1 MLRPYQQAATDA
13 ALEWVR
19 KSVEPCLLDLATG
32 AGKSHIVAAL
42 ASALHKISGGKHVMC
57 LAPSAELVTQNR
69 EKYLATGNPA
79 SVYSASAGGKCLR
92 WPVVFGTPGTVKSA
106 AKRIGPRFCAVIVD
120 EAHGITPTV
129 RRIIDDMREGNQNL
143 RVIGLSA
150 TPYRLNS
157 GYIYRTDES
166 DRAMGEYCAR
176 DPYFA
181 KLVYRVPARLLIDE
195 GYLTTPV
202 VGSTGD
208 SYDTSALVLNSRGQ
222 FDSAE
227 VDRAFVGHGRKTAGI
242 VAEVVEKC
250 RDRKG
255 VMFFAATV
263 QHAQEIMASLPPAL
277 SAIVTGTTPKAER
290 NSIIKKYKEQR
301 LKYIVNV
308 AVLTT
313 GFDAP
318 HVDAIAILRA
328 TESVGLLQ
336 QIIGR
341 GLRISPGKDD
351 CLVLDYAGNVERHCP
366 DGDLF
371 APEVRARGG
380 QKEGEPLEVFCPG
393 CNTVNLVGPRPNP
406 DQFRVDR
413 NGYFVDLAGNRI
425 MTDNGPMPAH
435 FARRCVAELP
445 APGGRLLR
453 CEYRWTSKKC
463 LQCDADNDIAA
474 RYCCEC
480 KAEIVDP
487 NEKLVAD
494 FKALKR
500 DPTRIQTDRVVDWEC
515 KPTVSRKGNECLMV
529 TYRTEYR
536 QFTVWYMPQ
545 AMYGRPLLN
554 WQRFDK
560 ATHGGQVMPD
570 TVTYK
575 KDAESG
581 MYEIYDYGRVPDE
594 NPELAKGVRG
604 HELSRGMPA

>member
-1 MLRPYQQAATDA
+1 MNLRPYQQRAHDA
-13 ALEWVR
+13 ALDWVR
-19 KSVEPCLLDLATG
+19 QSIEPCLLDLATG

-42 ASALHKISGGKHVMC
+42 AASLHSVSNGKHVMC

-69 EKYLATGNPA
+69 EKYLATGEPA

-106 AKRIGPRFCAVIVD
+106 AKRIGNKFCAVIVD

-129 RRIIDDMREGNQNL
+129 RRIIDDMRDGNPNL

-150 TPYRLNS
+150 TPYRLGS
-157 GYIYRTDES
+157 GYIYRTDEK
-166 DRAMGEYCAR
+166 DRAMGDYCAR
-176 DPYFA
+176 NPYFA
-181 KLVYRVPARLLIDE
+181 KLVCRVPARLLIDE
-195 GYLTTPV
+195 GYLTEPV
-202 VGSTGD
+202 IGSIGD
-208 SYDTSALVLNSRGQ
+208 RYDTSALQLNSRGQ
-222 FDSAE
+222 FDAAS

-242 VAEVVEKC
+242 VAEVVDKC
-250 RDRKG
+250 QDRQG

-263 QHAQEIMASLPPAL
+263 QHAKEVLASLPLML
-277 SAIVTGTTPKAER
+277 SAIVTGETAKAER
-290 NSIIKKYKEQR
+290 DSIIARFKDRR

-308 AVLTT
+308 SVLTT

-341 GLRISPGKDD
+341 GLRVSPGKSD
-351 CLVLDYAGNVERHCP
+351 CVVFDYAGNVERHCP

-371 APEVRARGG
+371 APDVRARGSD
-380 QKEGEPLEVFCPG
+380 KEGEPVEIVCPD
-393 CNTVNLVGPRPNP
+393 CNSINLVGLRPNP
-406 DQFRVDR
+406 DQFKM
-413 NGYFVDLAGNRI
+413 NKYGYFVDLSGQTI
-425 MTDNGPMPAH
+425 GTDSGPMPAH
-435 FARRCVAELP
+435 FARRCTAEHP

-463 LQCDADNDIAA
+463 PQCDVDNDIAA

-487 NEKLVAD
+487 NTKLIAD
-494 FKALKR
+494 FKALKL
-500 DPTRIQTDRVVDWEC
+500 DPTRVQTDRVVGWES
-515 KPTVSRKGNECLMV
+515 KPTVSRKGNNCLMV

-536 QFTVWYMPQ
+536 QFTVWYMPE
-545 AMYGRPLLN
+545 AKGGRPLLN
-554 WQRFDK
+554 WQIFDMS
-560 ATHGGQVMPD
+560 TNGGQDMPA

-575 KDAESG
+575 KDADSG
-581 MYEIYDYGRVPDE
+581 MFEVYEYGRKPDE
-594 NPELAKGVRG
+594 VPAMAASVR
-604 HELSRGMPA
+604 

>member
-1 MLRPYQQAATDA
+1 MSLRPYQQTAHDA
-13 ALEWVR
+13 ALDWVR
-19 KSVEPCLLDLATG
+19 QSIEPCLLDLATG

-42 ASALHKISGGKHVMC
+42 AASLHRISKGKHVLC

-69 EKYLATGNPA
+69 EKYLATGEPA

-106 AKRIGPRFCAVIVD
+106 AKRIGHKFCAVIVD
-120 EAHGITPTV
+120 ESHGITPTV
-129 RRIIDDMREGNQNL
+129 RRIIDDMRAGNHNL

-150 TPYRLNS
+150 TPYRLGS
-157 GYIYRTDES
+157 GYIYRTDEN

-181 KLVYRVPARLLIDE
+181 KLVYKVPARYLIE
-195 GYLTTPV
+195 QGYLTAPV
-202 VGSTGD
+202 IGSTGD
-208 SYDTSALVLNSRGQ
+208 SYDTSALQLNSRGQ
-222 FDSAE
+222 FDSAA

-250 RDRKG
+250 RERHG

-263 QHAQEIMASLPPAL
+263 QHAKEVIASLPPLL
-277 SAIVTGTTPKAER
+277 SAIVTGETPKAER
-290 NSIIKKYKEQR
+290 ESIIRRFKERR

-308 AVLTT
+308 SVLTT

-341 GLRISPGKDD
+341 GLRLCQGKQD
-351 CLVLDYAGNVERHCP
+351 CMVLDYAGNIEKHCP

-371 APEVRARGG
+371 APDVRARGSD
-380 QKEGEPLEVFCPG
+380 KEGEPVEVVCPD
-393 CNTVNLVGPRPNP
+393 CSSINLVGLRPNP
-406 DQFRVDR
+406 DQFKM
-413 NGYFVDLAGNRI
+413 NKHGYFVDLAGQLI

-435 FARRCVAELP
+435 FARRCTAEHP

-463 LQCDADNDIAA
+463 TQCDADNDIAA

-487 NEKLVAD
+487 NTKLIAD

-500 DPTRIQTDRVVDWEC
+500 DPTRIQTDKVIGWEA

-536 QFTVWYMPQ
+536 QFTVWYMPK
-545 AMYGRPLLN
+545 AERGRPLVN
-554 WQRFDK
+554 WQRFHNC
-560 ATHGGQVMPD
+560 TIGGTVMPL

-581 MYEIYDYGRVPDE
+581 MFEVYDYGREADEVPSV
-594 NPELAKGVRG
+594 AASVR
-604 HELSRGMPA
+604 